1 MKITHCETKLTRD
14 SIKNL
19 AKNSNTVGISQSGFE
34 TILLKISILSP
45 EKNDSLPVADD
56 SSNAHIIILR
66 LCPRKMALDLYQFP

>member
-45 EKNDSLPVADD
+45 EK
-56 SSNAHIIILR
+56 
-66 LCPRKMALDLYQFP
+66 K

>member
-19 AKNSNTVGISQSGFE
+19 AKNSNTVGISQRGFE

-45 EKNDSLPVADD
+45 EKM
-56 SSNAHIIILR
+56 I
-66 LCPRKMALDLYQFP
+66 LYQWPMIHLMHTL